1 MQLVFR
7 KNLFKLFK
15 TGDNVPGLFQYQHE
29 QSYTKMDRTK
39 NIPCLY
45 FWIFGCWEN
54 KHTEN
59 TSWTIKKYPLDFLPL
74 TCDINPCCCS
84 CCWMV
89 FLPWLC
95 FWPCG
100 VWTMCVLCVCCV
112 YSVGVTAR
120 ILISWGNWPIFIK
133 NNGDKLFFGLLSQ
146 NLQQNFHRLPHS
158 LQRTKVVIG
167 SSADLVWIW
176 L

>member
-1 MQLVFR
+1 MSPAYFNINTNKATRRWTEQKTFHVYIFGFLVVG
-7 KNLFKLFK
+7 KIN
-15 TGDNVPGLFQYQHE
+15 TQ
-29 QSYTKMDRTK
+29 RTQVERSK
-39 NIPCLY
+39 NIRLISYLWPATSIYAVVLAAEWS
-45 FWIFGCWEN
+45 FSLGC
-54 KHTEN
+54 
-59 TSWTIKKYPLDFLPL
+59 
-74 TCDINPCCCS
+74 
-84 CCWMV
+84 V
-89 FLPWLC
+89 FDRVEC
-95 FWPCG
+95 EQ
-100 VWTMCVLCVCCV
+100 CVCCV
-112 YSVGVTAR
+112 CVVCVFVYCVGVTAR